1 MTVGYPVLLRL
12 EGRICAIVGGGRV
25 AARKAGDLL
34 DTGARITVISP
45 ELSQPL
51 EELAER
57 GRITVRRAVYAAG
70 TLAGL
75 RLFLVFAATNSRA
88 VNRQIVDEARSIG
101 ALVDTVDSGNKRDF
115 TSMAAFRRGSLTI
128 AISTG
133 GGSPALAAHLRK
145 RLEAVIGP
153 EYATLADWLGE
164 FRPLVREQVR
174 SEAAREALWQAMID
188 SPELEL
194 LKRDDQAA
202 ARQLVEKL
210 LAEAVEKAGRSSP
223 PTDPLK

>member
-1 MTVGYPVLLRL
+1 M
-12 EGRICAIVGGGRV
+12 A
-25 AARKAGDLL
+25 
-34 DTGARITVISP
+34 
-45 ELSQPL
+45 
-51 EELAER
+51 
-57 GRITVRRAVYAAG
+57 
-70 TLAGL
+70 
-75 RLFLVFAATNSRA
+75 
-88 VNRQIVDEARSIG
+88 EARSIG